1 MAIRDGLIG
10 NPVLTG
16 LLGRGGPVAIQ
27 QAANAQIAR
36 MQQRPQAARLRA
48 PGAINLPPDNSVG
61 QGLSQLG
68 KALGDIADMK
78 EQSAAKKDLA
88 DLYGQTTTVQEP
100 ATGQTTNIPR
110 KVTSG
115 DIYKLMGKYINN
127 PTLQKSLGLQA
138 QRLAIEEREERDRQF
153 RRSERLSGQEYR
165 TSERLGGQDFRTS
178 ERLGGQD
185 FRTSERK
192 DTQNFRTDERI
203 AGQNFRTDERKAS
216 QGFRTDERKA
226 SQNFRTDERIASQE
240 FQTGE
245 RKAKDK
251 AAIELQKLKG
261 QGVKGTLNQ
270 VHFSNGVVKA
280 ILRENNQDFIIND
293 SGQRV
298 SVEAALRD
306 NKGAYIAK
314 PEDYEPTSAEKKS
327 ESKVTAEVERGRNE
341 FAEIETI
348 LTKIE
353 NNPELV
359 GFRGDVVASAVTVS
373 QILGN
378 VFGDNGITRM
388 GKMLAGDKKSQAFV
402 DNINNMSEKL
412 FESYIQLRTKAKG
425 SRPIAEELKEL
436 KKLTNLREWTS
447 SEKILANVENLRRRL
462 KEDLEV
468 IEKKKNIIT
477 GEGATTKSNSGTT
490 RSGIKWTVK

>member
-1 MAIRDGLIG
+1 
-10 NPVLTG
+10 
-16 LLGRGGPVAIQ
+16 
-27 QAANAQIAR
+27 
-36 MQQRPQAARLRA
+36 
-48 PGAINLPPDNSVG
+48 
-61 QGLSQLG
+61 
-68 KALGDIADMK
+68 
-78 EQSAAKKDLA
+78 
-88 DLYGQTTTVQEP
+88 
-100 ATGQTTNIPR
+100 
-110 KVTSG
+110 
-115 DIYKLMGKYINN
+115 
-127 PTLQKSLGLQA
+127 
-138 QRLAIEEREERDRQF
+138 
-153 RRSERLSGQEYR
+153 
-165 TSERLGGQDFRTS
+165 
-178 ERLGGQD
+178 
-185 FRTSERK
+185 
-192 DTQNFRTDERI
+192 I

-327 ESKVTAEVERGRNE
+327 EGKVTAEVERGRNE
-341 FAEIETI
+341 VAEIDAI
-348 LTKIE
+348 LKKIE
-353 NNPELV
+353 EKPELV
-359 GFRGDVVASAVTVS
+359 GFRGDVMASAVTVS

-378 VFGDNGITRM
+378 VFGDNGITRL
-388 GKMLAGDKKSQAFV
+388 GKMIAGDEKSQAFL
-402 DNINNMSEKL
+402 DNINNMSETL
-412 FESYIQLRTKAKG
+412 LESYIRLRTKAKG
-425 SRPIAEELKEL
+425 SRPIATEIEEIR
-436 KKLTNLREWTS
+436 KLTNLRDWTS
-447 SEKILANVENLRRRL
+447 SEKILANVSKLRRRL
-462 KEDLEV
+462 KDDLKV
-468 IEKKKNIIT
+468 IENKKNIIT
-477 GEGATTKSNSGTT
+477 GEGASTKSRSGTT